1 KIIIQDMSKKY
12 NVYGIGNA
20 LVDIVTEV
28 NDQFLKEHNIE
39 KGLMTLVDE
48 ESQERISGAIN
59 MSKSNK
65 QCGGS
70 AANSIIAVSQF
81 GGSSYYSCK
90 VANDELGNFYKE
102 DMTANG
108 VDSNLNNGDL
118 EAGITGKCLVMTT
131 EDASRTMNTFLGIT
145 GSYSRAEIVE
155 GALKDSEYLY
165 IEGYLVTS
173 ENGLDAMKYAKQ
185 MAEDNGVKTALT
197 FSDPAMVKYFR
208 DQMVSVVGASVDLL
222 FCNEEEAMLFT
233 EKDNLTEA
241 REELK
246 KAAKKFV
253 ITQGENGAMIFDG
266 DTFIDIEPYSVK
278 AIDTN
283 GAGDL
288 FAGAFMYG
296 ITNGKSFA
304 DSGKLASLA
313 SSKVVTQFGPRLE
326 WPQAKEIL
334 NKLSHS

>member
-1 KIIIQDMSKKY
+1 MSKKY

-28 NDQFLKEHNIE
+28 NDEFLQDHKIE
-39 KGLMTLVDE
+39 KGFMTLVDE
-48 ESQERISGAIN
+48 ETQIRISDAIN

-90 VANDELGNFYKE
+90 VANDELGEFYQKDLE
-102 DMTANG
+102 ANG
-108 VDSNLNNGDL
+108 VDSNLHNEDL
-118 EAGITGKCLVMTT
+118 EPGITGKCLVMTT

-145 GSYSRAEIVE
+145 QDYSRTEIRE
-155 GALKDSEYLY
+155 SALKDSEYLY

-173 ENGLDAMKYAKQ
+173 ENGQDAMKYAKK

-197 FSDPAMVKYFR
+197 FSDPAMVKYFK
-208 DQMVSVVGASVDLL
+208 DQMISVVGSGIDLL
-222 FCNEEEAMLFT
+222 FCNEEEAMLYT
-233 EKDNLTEA
+233 NKDNITDA

-266 DTFIDIEPYSVK
+266 NTFIDIEPYKVK

-288 FAGAFMYG
+288 FAGAFLSG
-296 ITNGKSFA
+296 ITNGHSFA
-304 DSGKLASLA
+304 DSGKLASMA

-326 WPQAKEIL
+326 LNQAEEIL
-334 NKLSHS
+334 SKLS

>member
-1 KIIIQDMSKKY
+1 MSKKY

-28 NDQFLKEHNIE
+28 SDQFLSDHKIE

-48 ESQERISGAIN
+48 DSQARISSAIN

-90 VANDELGNFYKE
+90 VANDELGSFYQADLK
-102 DMTANG
+102 DNG
-108 VDSNLNNGDL
+108 VDSNLHSEDL

-145 GSYSRAEIVE
+145 QDYSRAEIRE

-173 ENGLDAMKYAKQ
+173 ENGQDAMKYAKQ
-185 MAEDNGVKTALT
+185 MAEENGVKTALT
-197 FSDPAMVKYFR
+197 FSDPSMVKYFR
-208 DQMVSVVGASVDLL
+208 EQMVDVVGASVDLL

-246 KAAKKFV
+246 KAAKRFV
-253 ITQGENGAMIFDG
+253 ITQGANGAMIFDG
-266 DTFIDIEPYSVK
+266 DTFVDIEPYKVQ

-288 FAGAFMYG
+288 FAGAFLYG

-304 DSGKLASLA
+304 DAGKLASLA

-326 WPQAKEIL
+326 WHQAKEVL
-334 NKLSHS
+334 NSLH

>member
-1 KIIIQDMSKKY
+1 MSKKY

-28 NDQFLKEHNIE
+28 DDKFLTDHKIE

-48 ESQERISGAIN
+48 ESQAKISNAIN
-59 MSKSNK
+59 MNNSNK

-90 VANDELGNFYKE
+90 VANDTLGEFYKE
-102 DMTANG
+102 DLKDNG
-108 VDSNLNNGDL
+108 VDSNLNSETL
-118 EAGITGKCLVMTT
+118 EEGITGKCLVMTA

-173 ENGLDAMKYAKQ
+173 ENGLDAMKYAKK

-197 FSDPAMVKYFR
+197 FSDPSMVKYFR
-208 DQMVSVVGASVDLL
+208 DAMVSVVGASVDLL

-233 EKDNLTEA
+233 EKDNLAEA

-246 KAAKKFV
+246 KAAKRFV
-253 ITQGENGAMIFDG
+253 ITQGANGAMIFDG
-266 DTFIDIEPYSVK
+266 DTFVDIEPYSVQ
-278 AIDTN
+278 AVDTN

-288 FAGAFMYG
+288 FAGAFLYG
-296 ITNGKSFA
+296 ITNGKSYA
-304 DSGKLASLA
+304 DAGKLASLA

-326 WPQAKEIL
+326 WHQAKDIL
-334 NKLSHS
+334 TSLHEV

>member
-1 KIIIQDMSKKY
+1 MSKKY

-28 NDQFLKEHNIE
+28 EEQFLLDHNIE

-48 ESQERISGAIN
+48 AHQTKVSNAIN
-59 MSKSNK
+59 MNKSNK

-90 VANDELGNFYKE
+90 VANDDLGNFYAK
-102 DMTANG
+102 DLKANG
-108 VDSNLNNGDL
+108 VESNLHNENLPD
-118 EAGITGKCLVMTT
+118 GITGKCLVMTT
-131 EDASRTMNTFLGIT
+131 ADASRTMNTFLGIT
-145 GSYSRAEIVE
+145 ESYSTTEINE
-155 GALKDSEYLY
+155 QALKDAQYLY

-173 ENGLDAMKYAKQ
+173 ENGQEAMKYAKKL
-185 MAEDNGVKTALT
+185 AEDNDVLTALT
-197 FSDPAMVKYFR
+197 FSDPAMVKYFKEP
-208 DQMVSVVGASVDLL
+208 MESVVGTGVDLL

-233 EKDNLTEA
+233 GKETLLEA
-241 REELK
+241 REALK
-246 KAAKKFV
+246 NAAKKFI

-266 DTFIDIEPYSVK
+266 DTFIDIEPYTVK

-288 FAGAFMYG
+288 FAGAFLYA
-296 ITNGKSFA
+296 ITNGHSFA
-304 DSGKLASLA
+304 DAGKLASLA

-326 WPQAKEIL
+326 WPQAKEVL
-334 NKLSHS
+334 NSLH

>member
-1 KIIIQDMSKKY
+1 MSKKY
-12 NVYGIGNA
+12 NVFGIGNA

-28 NDQFLKEHNIE
+28 NDQFLKDHKIE

-48 ESQERISGAIN
+48 ENQTRISNAIN
-59 MSKSNK
+59 MSISNK

-90 VANDELGNFYKE
+90 VANDELGDFYMK
-102 DMTANG
+102 DLKNNG
-108 VDSNLNNGDL
+108 VETNLNAATL

-145 GSYSRAEIVE
+145 SNYSRAEIKE
-155 GALKDSEYLY
+155 DALKNAQFLY
-165 IEGYLVTS
+165 MEGYLVTS
-173 ENGLDAMKYAKQ
+173 DNGVDAMQHAKKL
-185 MAEDNGVKTALT
+185 AEDNGVNTALT
-197 FSDPAMVKYFR
+197 FSDPSMVKYFKEP
-208 DQMVSVVGASVDLL
+208 MESVVGASVDLL
-222 FCNEEEAMLFT
+222 FCNEEEAMLYT
-233 EKDNLTEA
+233 GKDNLSEA

-246 KAAKKFV
+246 RDAKRFV
-253 ITQGENGAMIFDG
+253 ITMGKNGAMIFDG
-266 DTFIDIEPYSVK
+266 DTFIDIEPYNVQ

-288 FAGAFMYG
+288 FAGAFLYG
-296 ITNGKSFA
+296 ITNGHSFA
-304 DSGKLASLA
+304 DAGKLASLA

-326 WPQAKEIL
+326 WHQAKDIL
-334 NKLSHS
+334 TKLHQF

>member
-1 KIIIQDMSKKY
+1 MSKKY
-12 NVYGIGNA
+12 NVFGIGNA

-28 NDQFLKEHNIE
+28 DDQFLKDHNIE

-48 ESQERISGAIN
+48 EHQTRVSNAIN
-59 MSKSNK
+59 MSKSNMK
-65 QCGGS
+65 CGGS
-70 AANSIIAVSQF
+70 AANSMIALSQF

-90 VANDELGNFYKE
+90 VANDKLGNFYMDDLKS
-102 DMTANG
+102 NG
-108 VDSNLNNGDL
+108 VDSNLQNEVL
-118 EAGITGKCLVMTT
+118 EPGITGKCLVMTT
-131 EDASRTMNTFLGIT
+131 EDASRTMNSFLGIT
-145 GSYSRAEIVE
+145 SNYSRAEIKEEV
-155 GALKDSEYLY
+155 LKDSQYLY

-173 ENGLDAMKYAKQ
+173 ENGQDAMNYAKKL
-185 MAEDNGVKTALT
+185 AEDNGVKTALT

-208 DQMVSVVGASVDLL
+208 DQMESVVGASVDLL
-222 FCNEEEAMLFT
+222 FCNEEEAMLYT
-233 EKDNLTEA
+233 EKDNISEA

-246 KAAKKFV
+246 KAAKRFV

-266 DTFIDIEPYSVK
+266 DTFIDIEPYNVQ

-288 FAGAFMYG
+288 FAGAFLYG
-296 ITNGKSFA
+296 ITNGHSYA

-334 NKLSHS
+334 NNLH

>member
-1 KIIIQDMSKKY
+1 MSKKY

-28 NDQFLKEHNIE
+28 DDQFLKDNNIE

-48 ESQERISGAIN
+48 ENQIRISNAID
-59 MSKSNK
+59 MSKSNM

-90 VANDELGNFYKE
+90 VANDDLGNFYKK
-102 DMTANG
+102 DLSANG
-108 VDSNLNNGDL
+108 VDSNLQTEEL
-118 EAGITGKCLVMTT
+118 ESGITGKCLVMTT

-145 GSYSRAEIVE
+145 ADYSRSEIKE
-155 GALKDSEYLY
+155 DALKNSQYLY

-173 ENGLDAMKYAKQ
+173 ENGQDAMKHAKKL
-185 MAEDNGVKTALT
+185 AEENNVKTALT

-208 DQMVSVVGASVDLL
+208 DQMISVVGSGVDLL
-222 FCNEEEAMLFT
+222 FCNEEEAMLYT
-233 EKDNLTEA
+233 GKDNLSEA
-241 REELK
+241 QEALK
-246 KAAKKFV
+246 QSAKKFV
-253 ITQGENGAMIFDG
+253 ITLGEKGATIFDG
-266 DTFIDIEPYSVK
+266 EAFIDIEPHK
-278 AIDTN
+278 AEAIDTN

-296 ITNGKSFA
+296 ITNGKSYSDA
-304 DSGKLASLA
+304 GKLASIA

-326 WPQAKEIL
+326 LNQAKEIL
-334 NKLSHS
+334 NKL

>member
-1 KIIIQDMSKKY
+1 MSKKY

-28 NDQFLKEHNIE
+28 DDQFLQDHNIE

-48 ESQERISGAIN
+48 NHQTRVSNAIN
-59 MSKSNK
+59 LNNSNM

-90 VANDELGNFYKE
+90 VANDELGSFYKK
-102 DMTANG
+102 DLKDNG
-108 VDSNLNNGDL
+108 VDSNLNDETL
-118 EAGITGKCLVMTT
+118 ESGITGKCLVMTT
-131 EDASRTMNTFLGIT
+131 KDASRTMNTFLGIT
-145 GSYSRAEIVE
+145 SNYSRTEIKE
-155 GALKDSEYLY
+155 GALKDAQYLY

-173 ENGLDAMKYAKQ
+173 ENGQDAMKHAKKL
-185 MAEDNGVKTALT
+185 AEDNGVKTALT
-197 FSDPAMVKYFR
+197 FSDPSMVKYFKEP
-208 DQMVSVVGASVDLL
+208 MESVIGASVDLL
-222 FCNEEEAMLFT
+222 FCNEEEAMLYT
-233 EKDNLTEA
+233 GKDNITEA

-246 KAAKKFV
+246 KAAKRFV
-253 ITQGENGAMIFDG
+253 ITLGANGAMIFDG
-266 DTFIDIEPYSVK
+266 DTFIDIEPYNVK

-288 FAGAFMYG
+288 FAGAFLYG
-296 ITNGKSFA
+296 ITNGHSFA

-313 SSKVVTQFGPRLE
+313 SSKVVTKFGPRLE
-326 WPQAKEIL
+326 WHEAKEVL
-334 NKLSHS
+334 NKLNQV